1 MTNMESN
8 DIHGRFEASVNI
20 FIDPAQK
27 AQVIDALEKV
37 ENIEEIYDVKGEF
50 DIVSIVSASS
60 VEEFRNVLHK
70 RIMKIKGVK
79 STIVSVVL
87 KSHRSL
93 SNIQIAKQLPRP
105 SKNLPP

>member
-1 MTNMESN
+1 MEN
-8 DIHGRFEASVNI
+8 TDQFEASVNI
-20 FIDPAQK
+20 FVDPARK
-27 AQVIDALEKV
+27 AQVIDALSKV

-50 DIVSIVSASS
+50 DIISIVSASS

-87 KSHRSL
+87 KSHKSF
-93 SNIQIAKQLPRP
+93 SNIQIVKQLPSS
-105 SKNLPP
+105 SKNVPP